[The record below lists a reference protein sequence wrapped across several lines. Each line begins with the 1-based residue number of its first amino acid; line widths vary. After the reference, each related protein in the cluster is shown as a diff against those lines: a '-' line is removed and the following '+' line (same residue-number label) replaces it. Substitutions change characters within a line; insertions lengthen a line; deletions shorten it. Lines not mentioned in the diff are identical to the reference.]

1 MPQTGSELQNRIP
14 YFLLLSSLGL
24 SLARSAG
31 APGNV
36 PPHGQI
42 VYSAQVSQEEY
53 THDGGRYDLF
63 LRMVPNGKVTRLT
76 NHRAHP
82 ERKLGGAIREPSFSA
97 DGKRVLFL
105 ADDANSDEDVRK
117 TMTGAA
123 PYPYTLLNVWG
134 LETRTPTV
142 RPYTKGGLG
151 WHHAR
156 WSPSGHFFCAVY
168 PSRAG
173 VLDQDVPIPDDIYV
187 WNTHTRKGHRLA
199 RVPYGVD
206 DLFWSRNGSSVI
218 YQSGPSA
225 NLYSVPRQGGKS
237 TMLLRG
243 KAGRF
248 GYSFS
253 PDSRKVAYVDTDAVY
268 VANASGSSA
277 TAVVKLFRSKDAPPW
292 PRPQWARDGKKLA
305 ACELSS
311 SGATITTK
319 LHVYDAVIGKGRA
332 VATLKELVT
341 SMAWSNSGH
350 WLVVNVR
357 ANSRVGLLAISAA
370 DGNSVML
377 KEPDEVTKGLDW
389 CESH

>member
-1 MPQTGSELQNRIP
+1 
-14 YFLLLSSLGL
+14 
-24 SLARSAG
+24 
-31 APGNV
+31 
-36 PPHGQI
+36 
-42 VYSAQVSQEEY
+42 
-53 THDGGRYDLF
+53 
-63 LRMVPNGKVTRLT
+63 
-76 NHRAHP
+76 
-82 ERKLGGAIREPSFSA
+82 
-97 DGKRVLFL
+97 
-105 ADDANSDEDVRK
+105 
-117 TMTGAA
+117 
-123 PYPYTLLNVWG
+123 
-134 LETRTPTV
+134 
-142 RPYTKGGLG
+142 
-151 WHHAR
+151 
-156 WSPSGHFFCAVY
+156 
-168 PSRAG
+168 
-173 VLDQDVPIPDDIYV
+173 
-187 WNTHTRKGHRLA
+187 
-199 RVPYGVD
+199 
-206 DLFWSRNGSSVI
+206 
-218 YQSGPSA
+218 
-225 NLYSVPRQGGKS
+225 
-237 TMLLRG
+237 MLLRG